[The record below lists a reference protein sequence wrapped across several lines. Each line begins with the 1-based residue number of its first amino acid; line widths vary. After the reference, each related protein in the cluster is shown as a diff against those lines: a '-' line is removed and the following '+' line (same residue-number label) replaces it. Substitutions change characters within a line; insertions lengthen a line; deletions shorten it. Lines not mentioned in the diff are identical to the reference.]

1 MNIKIR
7 ALGGCLAIAAVSLL
21 SGCAGKANHPQCQSL
36 RNRAYGEQL
45 GAAASGRYIDQV
57 EANIAD
63 RQYERC
69 EELFDLAQYQ
79 AQEQKTT
86 IVVQQTTSEPRSS
99 SKLQYASLKGLVDC
113 EKSIVSTASEELL
126 KEGASSAYQCEKE
139 IDRRVGSG
147 AVSRGVV
154 DKMLNQ
160 D

>member
-1 MNIKIR
+1 MNIKIC
-7 ALGGCLAIAAVSLL
+7 ALGWCLAIAVVSLL

-126 KEGASSAYQCEKE
+126 KEGASSAYQCERE
-139 IDRRVGSG
+139 IDRRISSG
-147 AVSRGVV
+147 AVSRDVV
-154 DKMLNQ
+154 DRMLNQ
-160 D
+160 G